1 MCKRSLQIQKKNFQH
16 LLNFYKTTDLL
27 EYKIHPEQKKS
38 YQAMTPEKKLQVALD
53 LYYSA
58 KELKAAGLKRQHPDW
73 STEKINQKV
82 REIFLYART

>member
-1 MCKRSLQIQKKNFQH
+1 VPSPLIDFDMH
-16 LLNFYKTTDLL
+16 A
-27 EYKIHPEQKKS
+27 EQKKS
-38 YQAMTPEKKLQVALD
+38 YQAMTPEKKLQLALD

-58 KELKAAGLKRQHPDW
+58 RKIKAAGLKRQHPEW

>member
-1 MCKRSLQIQKKNFQH
+1 M
-16 LLNFYKTTDLL
+16 
-27 EYKIHPEQKKS
+27 HPEQTKA
-38 YQAMTPEKKLQVALD
+38 YQAMTPEQKLQRALD

-58 KELKAAGLKRQHPDW
+58 RKIKAAALKNQHPDW